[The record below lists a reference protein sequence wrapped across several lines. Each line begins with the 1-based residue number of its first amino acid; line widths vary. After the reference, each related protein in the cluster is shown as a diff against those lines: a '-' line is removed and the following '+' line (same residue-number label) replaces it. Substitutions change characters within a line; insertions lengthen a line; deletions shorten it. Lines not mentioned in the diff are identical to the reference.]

1 MTGRS
6 KFVRFTL
13 ARNNPQSLGEA
24 AQIASALESVVR
36 GERLRI
42 VAALASHCG
51 DLDLAEEA
59 FAEACCRALEQDC
72 PPTIWAA
79 WLYRVSRNVLI
90 DRVRRVSTA
99 DRFSRD
105 LMMEESELPASP
117 IPDQRLALVFACCH
131 PAIAATSRVALALTT
146 ICGLTA
152 AQVASAFLVAP
163 SAMSQ
168 RLLRAKQKLAGSG
181 ILFEIPDA
189 RFWAER
195 LDAVLATI
203 EIAFARGHADAS
215 GKSVDAAFAAQT
227 LELIDL
233 LSEMLPGNSEVHAL
247 AANLYFSQA
256 RRPARVDAQ
265 GQMVPLSLQ
274 DPAQWSPEVLQQA
287 RRHFALIND
296 ADRSGSRAIQA
307 ELQSLWCSRESS
319 SDPAPWAAVL
329 AAYDRLLAVED
340 TPFVRLNRAVAVGKV
355 HGARAA
361 LAAVSE
367 VDKNIMRNHPVY
379 HAVRAGLLTRCGTA
393 SETKAEYDL
402 AIAAQDNPV
411 ERDWLRA
418 RRRELRQTPALRI
431 DTSGHN

>member
-1 MTGRS
+1 M
-6 KFVRFTL
+6 
-13 ARNNPQSLGEA
+13 
-24 AQIASALESVVR
+24 R

-72 PPTIWAA
+72 APTVWAA
-79 WLYRVSRNVLI
+79 WLYRVSKNVLI
-90 DRVRRVSTA
+90 DRTRRISAA
-99 DRFSRD
+99 DRIARD
-105 LMMEESELPASP
+105 LTMEESELTASP
-117 IPDQRLALVFACCH
+117 IPDQRLALIFACCH

-168 RLLRAKQKLAGSG
+168 RLLRAKRKLAGSG

-195 LDAVLATI
+195 LDAVLSTI

-215 GKSVDAAFAAQT
+215 GRSVDAAFAAQT

-233 LSEMLPGNSEVHAL
+233 LSEMLAGNSEVHAL

-256 RRPARVDAQ
+256 RRPARVNAQ

-274 DPAQWSPEVLQQA
+274 DPAQWDPAALERA
-287 RRHFALIND
+287 RQHFALINRT
-296 ADRSGSRAIQA
+296 DRSGRRAIQA
-307 ELQSLWCSRESS
+307 ELQSLWCSRESL

-329 AAYDRLLAVED
+329 ASYDRHLAVED
-340 TPFVRLNRAVAVGKV
+340 TPFVRLNRAVAVAEV
-355 HGARAA
+355 HGARAG
-361 LAAVSE
+361 LAAVNE
-367 VDKNIMRNHPVY
+367 VDEESMRNNPVY
-379 HAVRAGLLTRCGTA
+379 HAVRAGLLARCGTA
-393 SETKAEYDL
+393 SEAKAEYDL

-411 ERDWLRA
+411 ERNWLRA
-418 RRRELRQTPALRI
+418 RRGELR
-431 DTSGHN
+431 